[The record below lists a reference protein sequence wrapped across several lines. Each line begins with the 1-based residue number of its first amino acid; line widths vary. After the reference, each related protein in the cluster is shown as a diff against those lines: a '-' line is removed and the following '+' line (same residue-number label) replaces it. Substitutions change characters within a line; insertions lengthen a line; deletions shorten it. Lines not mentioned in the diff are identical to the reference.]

1 MRFSTRVIRLLSL
14 SVAVFCLSTVEAV
27 ERTIL
32 LGPKTIGKAW
42 KDNIVLEPRHFMDA
56 HAGDIVTV
64 YNDNAKRIAQGAFQN
79 PKTWQG
85 VAPEYGYFGINGPF
99 RMVLTDDILAIARE
113 HGVAIGGHDYRIL
126 QVTLS
131 DAADY
136 QETMVWNGPS
146 VVMKDDWSANAEIPA
161 SSLATLRVGDGLR
174 LHVSKVKQGAA
185 AKIMDFTWNVLDL
198 SVDGVPVGENGYTWY
213 IYDDAPLLKLAFAGT
228 GGNVAMRIGGT
239 GYKLDGI
246 GIVRQVG
253 EVSEDY
259 SQAQRAPREYVLQ
272 PGEIFHGERAFPNDW
287 SGNLKITAAPF
298 QECTANDVLIIS
310 YRVDPEAKAAGI
322 TPQLS
327 LRNTKTWGE
336 LTGGAEPVWY
346 PLDGTD
352 VVYMFDETALDEVKT
367 RGFVISGVGFT
378 LTKIELIS
386 AQ

>member
-1 MRFSTRVIRLLSL
+1 M
-14 SVAVFCLSTVEAV
+14 
-27 ERTIL
+27 
-32 LGPKTIGKAW
+32 G
-42 KDNIVLEPRHFMDA
+42 A

-64 YNDNAKRIAQGAFQN
+64 YNDNAKRTAQGAFQN

-99 RMVLTDDILAIARE
+99 RMVLTEEILQIARE
-113 HGVAIGGHDYRIL
+113 YGVAIGGHDYRIL

-136 QETMVWNGPS
+136 HETMVWNGPS

-185 AKIMDFTWNVLDL
+185 AKIMDFTWNVIDP

-272 PGEIFHGERAFPNDW
+272 PGELFHGEKAYPLDW
-287 SGNLKITAAPF
+287 SGYLKLTAAPF
-298 QECTANDVLIIS
+298 QESTENDVLVIS
-310 YRVDPEAKAAGI
+310 YTIDPQAKAAGI
-322 TPQLS
+322 TPQMS
-327 LRNTKTWGE
+327 FRSPKTWGE
-336 LTGGAEPVWY
+336 LTGAAEPIAY
-346 PLDGTD
+346 LLDGTD
-352 VVYMFDETALDEVKT
+352 VVYMFDAVALDEVKT
-367 RGFVISGVGFT
+367 RGLVIAGVGFT
-378 LTKIELIS
+378 LTKVELIS